1 VTDSTSAANAA
12 VRLAAALADRYAI
25 ERELGQGGM
34 ATVYLAH
41 DIKHDRK
48 VAIKVLREDL
58 AASLG
63 AERFLREIRVAAQ
76 LQHPHIVGLLDSGN
90 AADLLFYVMPF
101 VEGESLRQ
109 RLTREGALP
118 IVETARLLR
127 EVADALAKAHKAGI
141 VHRDIK
147 PENIMLSDGHAL
159 VMDFGIARAVSD
171 AASSTTLTQSG
182 MAVGTPAYM
191 APEQAAA
198 DPDIDARADLY
209 ALGAVGYEML
219 TGRTPFTAATPQQ
232 MLAAQ
237 ITATPDAVTAH
248 RSAIP
253 APLAT
258 LVMQC
263 LAKHPAD
270 RPKNAGDVV
279 RTLDGIAVSGATAS
293 TPPQR
298 SIYPAAMRN
307 WVVGVCLVAALA
319 FVVWVLVHRGGS
331 DSGNRVRTIVV
342 LPIDAHGDTLNEPF
356 ADGISDGVRNDLNM
370 VPGVKVVGR
379 ATSLVFA
386 KTVDAREVRK
396 RISDVDAVLQGALSR
411 AGTRLHLVAEL
422 DDAVDNHQ
430 LWGTTLD
437 LDTKDLYA
445 VQDSIKHAIVAA
457 LKIKLGTGG
466 SPSAATSRTRNPEA
480 YRQYLLGN
488 HDVNQLGEADLHR
501 AVAHFDSAIAIDPG
515 YAQAYAGI
523 AEAWGYLADEYYG
536 PDSSYAQM
544 TAAARRAVQLDSS
557 SAEAHATLA
566 NALIWA
572 QRDSTDSFREFDRAV
587 ALDSNSVS
595 VRELYANILFAVHPK
610 ACMTHADRAV
620 GLDPLSGFAS
630 FIRASCLYMARR
642 YDDAIKEYR
651 RTRELSPGLVY
662 YDVVDAAS
670 QRQLGNFADAVAIY
684 RKDQPSSNKPLFGL
698 GVTFARMGLRDS
710 ALRVA
715 HELEAVSKTRY
726 VTPLLIAMIYANLP
740 TPADRTLAFEWIHRS
755 EAAHSGVD
763 LVLNVAPEFDPIR
776 ADPRF
781 VATLRNLEH

>member
-1 VTDSTSAANAA
+1 VSAGP
-12 VRLAAALADRYAI
+12 VRLAAALADRYTI
-25 ERELGQGGM
+25 DRELGQGGM

-76 LQHPHIVGLLDSGN
+76 LQHPHILPLLDSGE
-90 AADLLFYVMPF
+90 AAGLLFYVMPF
-101 VEGESLRQ
+101 VDGESLRQ
-109 RLTREGALP
+109 KIAREGALP
-118 IVETARLLR
+118 IAGTSRLLR

-171 AASSTTLTQSG
+171 AASNNTLTQSG

-198 DPDIDARADLY
+198 DPNIDARADLY

-237 ITATPDAVTAH
+237 ISATPDAVTAH

-253 APLAT
+253 APLAS

-270 RPKNAGDVV
+270 RPTSAAAVV
-279 RTLDGIAVSGATAS
+279 STLDGVVVSGATAS
-293 TPPQR
+293 TTSQPEL
-298 SIYPAAMRN
+298 YPASVRN
-307 WVVGVCLVAALA
+307 WVVGVCLIAAVA
-319 FVVWVLVHRGGS
+319 FVAWALVHGGGS
-331 DSGNRVRTIVV
+331 TGGSSVRTIAV

-379 ATSLVFA
+379 ASSLVFA
-386 KTVDAREVRK
+386 KAVDARQVRQ
-396 RISDVDAVLQGALSR
+396 RIADVDAVLQGALSR

-422 DDAVDNHQ
+422 DDAADNHQ
-430 LWGTTLD
+430 LWGTSLD
-437 LDTKDLYA
+437 LDVKDLYA
-445 VQDSIKHAIVAA
+445 VQDSIKHAIVSA
-457 LKIKLGTGG
+457 LKLKLAAGGTSTAVAGR
-466 SPSAATSRTRNPEA
+466 ARDPEA
-480 YRQYLLGN
+480 YRQYLIGT
-488 HDVNQLGEADLHR
+488 HDANQLGEPDLRR
-501 AVAHFDSAIAIDPG
+501 ALTHFDSAIAVDPTF
-515 YAQAYAGI
+515 AQAYAGI
-523 AEAWGYLADEYYG
+523 AEAWSYLADEYLA
-536 PDSSYAQM
+536 PDSSYPQM
-544 TAAARRAVQLDSS
+544 TAAARRAVQLDST
-557 SAEAHATLA
+557 SAEAHAMLA
-566 NALIWA
+566 NALVWA
-572 QRDSTDSFREFDRAV
+572 AGDTTRGFEEFRRAI
-587 ALDSNSVS
+587 ALDSNSVT
-595 VRELYANILFAVHPK
+595 VREIYANILFGLEPRN
-610 ACMTHADRAV
+610 CIPQADRAV
-620 GLDPLSGFAS
+620 ALDPLSGFAS
-630 FIRASCLYMARR
+630 FVRASCLYMARR
-642 YDDAIKEYR
+642 YDDAIAEYQ
-651 RTRELSPGLVY
+651 RTRELSPGLIY
-662 YDVVDAAS
+662 YDIVDAAS
-670 QRQLGNFADAVAIY
+670 RRQLGNFPEALAIY
-684 RKDQPSSNKPLFGL
+684 RKAQTTSNKPLFGL

-710 ALRVA
+710 AVRVA
-715 HELEAVSKTRY
+715 HDLEALSRTRY
-726 VTPLLIAMIYANLP
+726 VTPLVIAMIYANLP
-740 TPADRTLAFEWIHRS
+740 TPADRDLAFEWIHRS
-755 EAAHSGVD
+755 EQAHSGVD

-781 VATLRNLEH
+781 VDLLRRLEH